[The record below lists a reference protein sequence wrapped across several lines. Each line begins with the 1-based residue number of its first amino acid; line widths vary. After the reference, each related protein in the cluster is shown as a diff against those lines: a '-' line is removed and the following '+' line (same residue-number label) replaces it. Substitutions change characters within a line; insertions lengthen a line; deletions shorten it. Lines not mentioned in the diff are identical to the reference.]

1 MKRFKFILLTF
12 IIVFSLNFSLVYA
25 SNSNGDNSDNSD
37 NEDNSINFSG
47 WDSWSRGD
55 KIRFYTTHIGSIVQ
69 GALNFVV
76 PNGMNYGEACDKLF
90 LDKYLANGYSSYEE
104 MLADKTSYDSSSDSL
119 VFDDLALQFLNDLA
133 SLIKDDS
140 TYQYGYLPPNAD
152 LPVNSFNTKSAYD
165 ISSALIAKYPDKAFR
180 FNTGYFGGWLDDV
193 ESPDLHGAV
202 GWTITVYDI
211 PYGAVGNVTGVGSNP
226 NAVTQ
231 VNGYN
236 DEWQLTFDSAFE
248 IYLVDWNN
256 YGFLFFYDSE
266 GNYHKIDKV
275 GDITSTCIDDALAYP
290 TRSTQIN
297 KKFNSGL
304 GFSPNYFSSHDPELN
319 MFLFSNYNG
328 GIPVFNSLAD
338 LKEGTEGKSLLQTMP
353 GYTGQ
358 PITKN
363 TISQTEINDFSTN
376 YNYYYGDNSGNNPG
390 GGSGSGSGS
399 DSSGGNWLESLLSS
413 LGKLGDIIMTLLSK
427 VFDIITDILKFFTD
441 TLADV
446 MDIIPDGFIGFL
458 GAFFPF
464 IPKEWLT
471 AVSLLLALTLIGAV
485 IKFFKK

>member
-1 MKRFKFILLTF
+1 MKRLLYSFLIFLLAISLFSKPIFASSNSEETEEKTDISGYDNWSFSEKSTF
-12 IIVFSLNFSLVYA
+12 WVTNLMALLGAHANLYFGGDAGSYKRTVEDVFYDMSFA
-25 SNSNGDNSDNSD
+25 SNYDSYGDFLASKVTTNSNG
-37 NEDNSINFSG
+37 EL
-47 WDSWSRGD
+47 
-55 KIRFYTTHIGSIVQ
+55 V
-69 GALNFVV
+69 
-76 PNGMNYGEACDKLF
+76 
-90 LDKYLANGYSSYEE
+90 
-104 MLADKTSYDSSSDSL
+104 YD
-119 VFDDLALQFLNDLA
+119 DDVLTFLNAVLDRL
-133 SLIKDDS
+133 KTEN

-152 LPVNSFNTKSAYD
+152 LPVNSFNTKSAYA

-180 FNTGYFGGWLDDV
+180 FNTGNFGGWLDDV
-193 ESPDLHGAV
+193 ESPDLHYAG

-211 PYGAVGNVTGVGSNP
+211 PYGAVGNVTGIGSNP

-236 DEWQLTFDSAFE
+236 DEWQLIFDSAFE

-266 GNYHKIDKV
+266 GNYHKVDKA
-275 GDITSTCIDDALAYP
+275 GDVTSTCIDDALAYP
-290 TRSTQIN
+290 TRQIN

-304 GFSPNYFSSHDPELN
+304 GFSPNYFSSHDPQLN

-338 LKEGTEGKSLLQTMP
+338 LKEGTEGKNPLQTMP

-390 GGSGSGSGS
+390 GGGSGSGS